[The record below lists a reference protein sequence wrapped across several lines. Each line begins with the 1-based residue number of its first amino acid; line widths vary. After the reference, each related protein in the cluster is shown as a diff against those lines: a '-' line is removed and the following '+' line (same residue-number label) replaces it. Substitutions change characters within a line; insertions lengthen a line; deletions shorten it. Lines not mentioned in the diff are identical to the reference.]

1 MFLNTMFLFSV
12 AKVRRIS
19 NTHQKK
25 KKKNVNFCFF
35 IDLNQKPEA
44 HKGSFWDKCLLFRN
58 CCNNILRLSAN
69 AEFSTP
75 DSYAATYI
83 IMGYTSLI

>member
-19 NTHQKK
+19 NTHQIYQQ
-25 KKKNVNFCFF
+25 KNVNFCFF

-58 CCNNILRLSAN
+58 CCNNILTMDRYGLSRGLQERCMN
-69 AEFSTP
+69 VPMDHISEV
-75 DSYAATYI
+75 
-83 IMGYTSLI
+83 